1 MFLAEMWGPKQELQ
15 EVEVIFS
22 AWPGRQETHFNLPR
36 AGASGKMRGFP
47 ERWMSGLSR
56 TPGKR
61 V

>member
-1 MFLAEMWGPKQELQ
+1 MAAHAAPLLPFLHVSTRSECLL
-15 EVEVIFS
+15 
-22 AWPGRQETHFNLPR
+22 R
-36 AGASGKMRGFP
+36 RGLAQTREFAIIRDLL